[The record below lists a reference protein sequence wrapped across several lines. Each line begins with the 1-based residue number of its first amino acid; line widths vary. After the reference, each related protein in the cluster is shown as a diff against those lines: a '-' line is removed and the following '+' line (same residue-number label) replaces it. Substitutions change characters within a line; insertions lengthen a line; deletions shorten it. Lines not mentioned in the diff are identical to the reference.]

1 MFVVLTIAAPS
12 RHSKLNNPTAS
23 RYYDACR
30 PQRDSSA
37 QRDCRSQHDRIL
49 RRVADLRTAAPGR

>member
-1 MFVVLTIAAPS
+1 VFVVLTIAAAN

-23 RYYDACR
+23 RYYDARR
-30 PQRDSSA
+30 PQHHSSA

-49 RRVADLRTAAPGR
+49 RRVVDLHPAAPGR

>member
-1 MFVVLTIAAPS
+1 MFVVLTIAAAS

-30 PQRDSSA
+30 PQRDSST
-37 QRDCRSQHDRIL
+37 QRDCCSQHDRIL
-49 RRVADLRTAAPGR
+49 RRVADLHPTAPGR